1 MWWFNTNVKLAVGN
15 QNMYSFN
22 WNIRS
27 VKAHKLNLRLC
38 AFEKSVEGK
47 PKKVTSLV
55 VIEHVLA
62 SWKRKRVRS
71 RKWSKK
77 SPQPL
82 YHLAKLKKKF
92 LSINV
97 KKILCLILELLKYQ
111 LYVRTSKQS
120 TLLWLLC
127 QVLQKSHKITPGRY
141 REMINNGAYRI

>member
-38 AFEKSVEGK
+38 AFGKSVEGK

-62 SWKRKRVRS
+62 SCKRKRVRS

-77 SPQPL
+77 SPRPL
-82 YHLAKLKKKF
+82 YQLAKLKKKF

-97 KKILCLILELLKYQ
+97 KKFLCLILELLKYQ
-111 LYVRTSKQS
+111 FYVRTSEQS

-127 QVLQKSHKITPGRY
+127 QVLQKKSQ
-141 REMINNGAYRI
+141 NNPWKVPRDDK